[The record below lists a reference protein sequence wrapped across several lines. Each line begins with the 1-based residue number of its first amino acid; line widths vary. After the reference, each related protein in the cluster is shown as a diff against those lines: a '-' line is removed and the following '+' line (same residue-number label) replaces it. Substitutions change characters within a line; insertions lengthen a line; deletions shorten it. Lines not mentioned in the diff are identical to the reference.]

1 MSSAM
6 LMPIFRTQWKEH
18 ARDGVSEIIGDNL
31 LGTNMMQARL
41 STLEGEAMAIKE
53 AIEEMVQKGFSHARV
68 TQTLVDAICS
78 SHLGISD
85 FSMLISNI
93 KALLVLHPNFEVKFV
108 RRQTNMAAHSLARA
122 AYSISRRRIFESVPY
137 CIHNI
142 LINEMN

>member
-1 MSSAM
+1 
-6 LMPIFRTQWKEH
+6 
-18 ARDGVSEIIGDNL
+18 
-31 LGTNMMQARL
+31 MMQARL

-53 AIEEMVQKGFSHARV
+53 AIEEMVQKGFSHAIIESDSKTV
-68 TQTLVDAICS
+68 VDAICS

-108 RRQTNMAAHSLARA
+108 RRQTNMAVHSLARA

-137 CIHNI
+137 CIHNF